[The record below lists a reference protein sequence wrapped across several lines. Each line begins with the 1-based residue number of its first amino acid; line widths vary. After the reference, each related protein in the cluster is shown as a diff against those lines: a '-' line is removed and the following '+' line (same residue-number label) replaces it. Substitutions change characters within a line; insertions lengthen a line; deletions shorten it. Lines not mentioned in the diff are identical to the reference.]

1 MICSIFLLG
10 AVDSMLQLE
19 LELEMKLKLKLKLVA
34 GV

>member
-10 AVDSMLQLE
+10 VVDSMLQLQLE
-19 LELEMKLKLKLKLVA
+19 LELELKLKLVA